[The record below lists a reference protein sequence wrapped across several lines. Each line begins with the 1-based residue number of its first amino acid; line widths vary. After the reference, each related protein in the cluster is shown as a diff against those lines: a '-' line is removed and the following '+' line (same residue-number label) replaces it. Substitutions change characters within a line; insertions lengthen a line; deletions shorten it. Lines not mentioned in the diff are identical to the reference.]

1 MPKTLTKQNLLANK
15 TFFIQEIKNGKVFI
29 YPTDTLHGLGVNA
42 QNDKDVE
49 KIINLKKRTG
59 NAFLIITPS
68 LAWIFNNCVI
78 KNKEI
83 KKLLTEK
90 LPGPYSFILKLKDT
104 TPISAL
110 AINFGETIGIRM
122 PYNWFSEV
130 IAESG
135 VPFVST
141 SINYAGEPSA
151 KSLGDVPLEIIES
164 VDYVIW
170 DEASSSGKASTIID
184 VTSGTPIILR
194 K

>member
-42 QNDKDVE
+42 QIAESIE
-49 KIINLKKRTG
+49 KISTLKKRSNKT
-59 NAFLIITPS
+59 FLVIVPS
-68 LAWIFNNCVI
+68 LKWILENCVI
-78 KNKEI
+78 ANEKIEN
-83 KKLLTEK
+83 LLTEK
-90 LPGPYSFILKLKDT
+90 LPGPFSFILKLKN
-104 TPISAL
+104 PK
-110 AINFGETIGIRM
+110 AINPSLVRSDGTIGVRL
-122 PYNWFSEV
+122 PANWFSE
-130 IAESG
+130 IITESG
-135 VPFVST
+135 IPLVST

-151 KSLGDVPLEIIES
+151 KCLEDIPQEILDS

-170 DEASSSGKASTIID
+170 DKTSSTGNASTIID